1 MIKNYT
7 MFKES
12 QNIQIDD
19 NTNLG
24 KVIWMDNPYK
34 DKDGGDADL
43 LVKTDKP
50 SKSQPF
56 TWARVSEL
64 TKIEPKEKKEEIMEE
79 PVKEESIPTKPD
91 IEYGEMM
98 KLDIRVGKV
107 ESVDKVKGKD
117 RLLILQ
123 VNTGSDTRQIVT
135 NLGGVYKPEELQGK
149 CFPFIL
155 NLKPARIG
163 GVESNGMIFAADKDG
178 KTLLVEVNVPIGSRI
193 L

>member
-1 MIKNYT
+1 